1 MADLSKISADKA
13 QQIIKAL
20 KDGKINSNEAKDLK
34 LTPEEAAALNE
45 AFSSGEAR
53 IGDFVLVNKGK
64 SKDGTKQYTQTKKA
78 EPQVPQEEP
87 SLLDK
92 ALGKIK
98 KNLSKY
104 AQTFSNAWNNSSGLV
119 ETTGAMLSAA
129 TQTATDV
136 VKDHANYIEKGVEHV
151 TGSKTAGKIASHVAG
166 VGFVADAAEAVEQV
180 GDWSAGKI
188 RNVAKNYTGTEKQLL
203 EKFADYVDNMNA
215 ADIALLFVSGAG
227 VAKGFK
233 ELPKVLQ
240 LLKGVS
246 LSKVAVP
253 AAGVA
258 AVASMT
264 SCTQEM
270 NLNQVVAIHIPQQDH
285 SKLIAAFEKGIDA
298 LKNEIQKLGYD
309 LAKYGDEI
317 IKLLTANNSYLKNL
331 ADDMQKNNE
340 DNAKIIEML
349 TNINTTVDTLTSL
362 VEATNEN
369 ITINGTSIK
378 KELSAILE
386 AIKNGQV
393 NNEATLNAYMEKLS
407 TLLKTVIDLQ
417 GDQIELSK
425 DSNLTMKDILA
436 KLDNIKGTTQEKL
449 AAILAVLGDI
459 KSIGEVIN
467 GKLDAIINKIE
478 NQFADNK
485 AIKAALEK
493 IEQYLKQHNDKAD
506 VTNNLLTALLDK
518 VDKCGLSEEA
528 LQKLLDAIAN
538 NGSKIDST
546 NSLLEKMSKQ
556 DVELQK
562 EILNYIAAV
571 GFEMN
576 GHLDKI
582 LDAINKG
589 NADLTEIKKTL
600 TLLEKIANQNAQ
612 FHKEVLNYIAAVG
625 FEMNGQLNK
634 ILEAINSGKADVNE
648 IKNLLAQL
656 NKNVEK
662 NGAENKTM
670 QTNILN
676 AINKLGAGITA
687 DLTAILKAIN
697 EGGSHATNVEA
708 LLNKVLQKM
717 DNNTSK
723 IIDAMSNIKIS
734 GGTVDLESVKAM
746 LSELIKLT
754 QKNGNVLSNID
765 AKMDVINVTT
775 KAIYDKL
782 GDVDQN
788 IKNILNF
795 INKNAGKYD
804 DSKLLEKLDT
814 LMNKLDKILTAIKDH
829 KVTVE
834 VTGKVTC
841 ECKCGQNHEGI
852 LGDLNKIL
860 G

>member
-53 IGDFVLVNKGK
+53 IGDFVLVNRGK

-104 AQTFSNAWNNSSGLV
+104 AQTFSSAWNKSSGLV
-119 ETTGAMLSAA
+119 ETTGAMISAA

-188 RNVAKNYTGTEKQLL
+188 RDVAKNYTGTEKQLL

-264 SCTQEM
+264 SCTQET
-270 NLNQVVAIHIPQQDH
+270 NVSQVVAIHIPQQDQ

-493 IEQYLKQHNDKAD
+493 IEQYLKQHNDKTD
-506 VTNNLLTALLDK
+506 VTNKLLTALLDK

-556 DVELQK
+556 NAELQ
-562 EILNYIAAV
+562 
-571 GFEMN
+571 
-576 GHLDKI
+576 
-582 LDAINKG
+582 
-589 NADLTEIKKTL
+589 
-600 TLLEKIANQNAQ
+600 
-612 FHKEVLNYIAAVG
+612 KEVLNYIAAVG
-625 FEMNGQLNK
+625 FEMNGHLNK
-634 ILEAINSGKADVNE
+634 ILEAINSGKADVSE
-648 IKNLLAQL
+648 IKNLLVQL

-697 EGGSHATNVEA
+697 DGGSHATNVEA

-734 GGTVDLESVKAM
+734 GGTVDLSSVEAM

-754 QKNGNVLSNID
+754 QNNGNVLSNID

-804 DSKLLEKLDT
+804 DSKLLEKLDKI
-814 LMNKLDKILTAIKDH
+814 MNKLDDILAAIKDH
-829 KVTVE
+829 KVTVD

-841 ECKCGQNHEGI
+841 ECNCGKNHEGI
-852 LGDLNKIL
+852 LGDLNDIL

>member
-53 IGDFVLVNKGK
+53 IGDFVLVNRGK

-78 EPQVPQEEP
+78 EPQVSQEEP

-119 ETTGAMLSAA
+119 ETTGAMVSAA

-188 RNVAKNYTGTEKQLL
+188 RDVAKNYTGAEKQLL

-264 SCTQEM
+264 SCTQET
-270 NLNQVVAIHIPQQDH
+270 NVSQVVAIHIPQQDQ

-576 GHLDKI
+576 GHLNKI

-612 FHKEVLNYIAAVG
+612 FHDEVLNYIAAVG
-625 FEMNGQLNK
+625 FEMNGHLNK

-648 IKNLLAQL
+648 IKNLLVQL

-697 EGGSHATNVEA
+697 DGGSHATNVEA

-734 GGTVDLESVKAM
+734 GGTVDLSSVEAM

-765 AKMDVINVTT
+765 AKMDVIKVTT

-804 DSKLLEKLDT
+804 DSKLLEKLDKI
-814 LMNKLDKILTAIKDH
+814 MNKLDDILAAIKDH
-829 KVTVE
+829 KVTVD

-841 ECKCGQNHEGI
+841 ECNCGKNHEGI
-852 LGDLNKIL
+852 LGDLNDIL

>member
-53 IGDFVLVNKGK
+53 IGDFVLVNRGK

-104 AQTFSNAWNNSSGLV
+104 AQTFSNAWNKSSGLV
-119 ETTGAMLSAA
+119 ETTGAMISAA

-188 RNVAKNYTGTEKQLL
+188 RDVAKNYTGTEKQLL

-264 SCTQEM
+264 SCTQET
-270 NLNQVVAIHIPQQDH
+270 NVSQVVAIHIPQQDQ

-493 IEQYLKQHNDKAD
+493 IEQYLKQHNDKTD
-506 VTNNLLTALLDK
+506 VTNKLLTALLDK

-556 DVELQK
+556 NAELQ
-562 EILNYIAAV
+562 
-571 GFEMN
+571 
-576 GHLDKI
+576 
-582 LDAINKG
+582 
-589 NADLTEIKKTL
+589 
-600 TLLEKIANQNAQ
+600 
-612 FHKEVLNYIAAVG
+612 KEVLNYIAAVG
-625 FEMNGQLNK
+625 FEMNGHLNK
-634 ILEAINSGKADVNE
+634 ILEAINNGKADVSE
-648 IKNLLAQL
+648 IKNLLVQL

-697 EGGSHATNVEA
+697 DGGSHATNVEA

-734 GGTVDLESVKAM
+734 GGTVDLSSVEAM

-754 QKNGNVLSNID
+754 QNNGNVLSNID

-804 DSKLLEKLDT
+804 DSKLLEKLDKI
-814 LMNKLDKILTAIKDH
+814 MNKLDDILAAIKDH
-829 KVTVE
+829 KVTVD

-841 ECKCGQNHEGI
+841 ECNCGKNHEGI
-852 LGDLNKIL
+852 LGDLNDIL

>member
-188 RNVAKNYTGTEKQLL
+188 RDVAKNYTGTEKQLL

-264 SCTQEM
+264 SCTVEDVTEKGDI
-270 NLNQVVAIHIPQQDH
+270 NITTNISLTVINKINDAKTLEEI
-285 SKLIAAFEKGIDA
+285 KLIMKEQGLDIKTIVKILVENTGYLKGIS
-298 LKNEIQKLGYD
+298 ED
-309 LAKYGDEI
+309 L
-317 IKLLTANNSYLKNL
+317 
-331 ADDMQKNNE
+331 QKNNATLDE
-340 DNAKIIEML
+340 LIGIML
-349 TNINTTVDTLTSL
+349 DMKNTVNTLTSL

-369 ITINGTSIK
+369 ITINGISIK

-493 IEQYLKQHNDKAD
+493 IEQYLKQHNDKTD
-506 VTNNLLTALLDK
+506 VTNKLLTALLDK

-556 DVELQK
+556 NAELQ
-562 EILNYIAAV
+562 
-571 GFEMN
+571 
-576 GHLDKI
+576 
-582 LDAINKG
+582 
-589 NADLTEIKKTL
+589 
-600 TLLEKIANQNAQ
+600 
-612 FHKEVLNYIAAVG
+612 KEVLNYIAAVG
-625 FEMNGQLNK
+625 FEMNGHLNK

-648 IKNLLAQL
+648 IKNLLVQL

-697 EGGSHATNVEA
+697 DGGSHATNVEA

-734 GGTVDLESVKAM
+734 GGTVDLSSVEAM

-765 AKMDVINVTT
+765 AKMDVIKVTT

-804 DSKLLEKLDT
+804 DSKLLEKLDKI
-814 LMNKLDKILTAIKDH
+814 MNKLDDILAAIKDH
-829 KVTVE
+829 KVTVD

-841 ECKCGQNHEGI
+841 ECNCGKNHEGI
-852 LGDLNKIL
+852 LGDLNDIL